1 MTPSQVTLV
10 QESFQKVVPIA
21 DQAADIFYTKLF
33 ELDPTLKSMFK
44 TDIAEQGKKLMTMI
58 GTAVGGLNHLDKIVP
73 AVQELGKRHVDY
85 GVKADHYN
93 TVATA
98 LLYTLETGL
107 GSAWTPEVKEAW
119 IAVYVLL
126 SQTMKDAANVA
137 A

>member
-1 MTPSQVTLV
+1 MTPSQVKLV

-33 ELDPTLKSMFK
+33 ELDPTLKPMFK

-85 GVKADHYN
+85 GVKPDHYN

-126 SQTMKDAANVA
+126 SQTMKDAADVA

>member
-1 MTPSQVTLV
+1 MTPSQVKLV
-10 QESFQKVVPIA
+10 QESFQKVAPIA

-33 ELDPTLKSMFK
+33 ELDPTLKVMFK
-44 TDIAEQGKKLMTMI
+44 TDIAEQGKKLMTML

-73 AVQELGKRHVDY
+73 AVQELGKRHNDY
-85 GVKADHYN
+85 GVKPDHYN

>member
-1 MTPSQVTLV
+1 MTPTQVKLV
-10 QESFQKVVPIA
+10 QESFEKVVPIA
-21 DQAADIFYTKLF
+21 DKAADIFYTKLF
-33 ELDPTLKSMFK
+33 ELDPTLKTMFK
-44 TDIAEQGKKLMTMI
+44 TDLAEQGKKLMTML

-85 GVKADHYN
+85 GVKPDHYN

-126 SQTMKDAANVA
+126 SQTMKDAADVA

>member
-1 MTPSQVTLV
+1 MTTSQVKLV

-21 DQAADIFYTKLF
+21 DQAAAIFYTKLF

-85 GVKADHYN
+85 GVKPDHYN

>member
-1 MTPSQVTLV
+1 MTPSQVKLV
-10 QESFQKVVPIA
+10 QESFQKVAPIA

-33 ELDPTLKSMFK
+33 ELDPTLKVMFK
-44 TDIAEQGKKLMTMI
+44 TDIAEQGKKLMTML

-73 AVQELGKRHVDY
+73 AVQELGKRHNDY
-85 GVKADHYN
+85 GVKPDHYT

>member
-1 MTPSQVTLV
+1 MTPSQVKLV

-33 ELDPTLKSMFK
+33 ELDPTLKPMFK

-85 GVKADHYN
+85 GVKPDHYN

-98 LLYTLETGL
+98 LLYTLEAGL

>member
-1 MTPSQVTLV
+1 MTPSQVKLV

-33 ELDPTLKSMFK
+33 ELDPTLKPMFK
-44 TDIAEQGKKLMTMI
+44 SDIAEQGKKLMTMI

-85 GVKADHYN
+85 GVKPDHYN

>member
-1 MTPSQVTLV
+1 MTPSQVKLV

-33 ELDPTLKSMFK
+33 ELDPTLKPMFK
-44 TDIAEQGKKLMTMI
+44 SDIAEQGKKLMTMI

-85 GVKADHYN
+85 GVKPDHYN

-107 GSAWTPEVKEAW
+107 GAAWTPEVKEAW